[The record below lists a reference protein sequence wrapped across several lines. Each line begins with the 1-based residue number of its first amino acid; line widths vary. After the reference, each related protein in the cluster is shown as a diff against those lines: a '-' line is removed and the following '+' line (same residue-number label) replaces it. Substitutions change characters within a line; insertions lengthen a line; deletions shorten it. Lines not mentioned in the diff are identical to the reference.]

1 MKWPIRRKFLVGFLI
16 LFTFAALTFN
26 QLLEK
31 TIENNTAS
39 FIQNELTKLQYTSK
53 EYVKQFSQLHSDKDD
68 LFTDY
73 GSTIAQKLSNLHEQS
88 VALYKT
94 DGRFLYEA
102 VPVDQPLLMEN
113 QKYEQDVDED
123 SSNELQQAF
132 QNKAAYTSK
141 ALTKG
146 TIIYF
151 AYPVYIHDTFYG
163 VIRFTGDY
171 SDMFAHNEHLLNSF
185 RLLTI
190 FLFIGVFIISLLL
203 TNQIIKPLQYLTA
216 ATKRMASGD
225 YTEITNT
232 KTSDEIGELAS
243 HFQRM
248 QNEIKQH
255 IYKINEE
262 KEKVLLLEQKRTDF
276 FNNVTHELKTPLT
289 TISGYAQI
297 IGEGSFDDAVFLQ
310 KAASKIHSE
319 SERLNGMVTQ
329 LLSFSKQQMS
339 GVTKNREIIDLFPL
353 IQSICEDMQLKAK
366 KYAMK
371 IELIGEPL
379 FINAYP
385 DDMRQVFI
393 NVIDNAIKHGKANHR
408 IHIHVNKTI
417 TIKNDCEAIPPQ
429 IVEHAFE
436 PFIHRSANESYGL
449 GLFICKQII
458 EQYDGII
465 SFQHEKEQAL
475 IEVSFPCWQQNGNN
489 RSQIGNRSFL

>member
-1 MKWPIRRKFLVGFLI
+1 MKWTIRKKFLAGFLI
-16 LFTFAALTFN
+16 LFTFAALIFN

-31 TIENNTAS
+31 SIESNTTS
-39 FIQNELTKLQYTSK
+39 FIQNELTNLQHTSK
-53 EYVKQFSQLHSDKDD
+53 EYIKQFAQLHSAEKD
-68 LFTDY
+68 LFTNY
-73 GSTIAQKLSNLHEQS
+73 GSTMAQTLSNLHAQS

-102 VPVDQPLLMEN
+102 VPIDQPLLMEN
-113 QKYEQDVDED
+113 QKYEHDVDQN
-123 SSNELQQAF
+123 SSNELQRAF
-132 QNKAAYTSK
+132 QNQAAYTPK

-225 YTEITNT
+225 YTEITST

-243 HFQRM
+243 HFQHM
-248 QNEIKQH
+248 QNEIRQH
-255 IYKINEE
+255 IDEINEE

-297 IGEGSFDDAVFLQ
+297 IGEKNFDDAVFLQ
-310 KAASKIHSE
+310 KASSKILSE
-319 SERLNGMVTQ
+319 SNRLNGMVTQ
-329 LLSFSKQQMS
+329 LLTFSKSQMS
-339 GVTKNREIIDLFPL
+339 GMIKNKEVIDLFPL
-353 IQSICEDMQLKAK
+353 IQTICEDMQLKAK
-366 KYAMK
+366 KYAMT
-371 IELIGEPL
+371 IELHGES
-379 FINAYP
+379 FFVNAYP
-385 DDMRQVFI
+385 DDMRQVII
-393 NVIDNAIKHGKANHR
+393 NVIDNAIKHGKANHKIR
-408 IHIHVNKTI
+408 IHVNKTI
-417 TIKNDCEAIPPQ
+417 TITNNCEPIPAR
-429 IVEHAFE
+429 IIEHAFE
-436 PFIHRSANESYGL
+436 PFIHDSTRESHGL

-458 EQYDGII
+458 EQYDGSI
-465 SFQHEKEQAL
+465 SFQYEKEQAL
-475 IEVSFPCWQQNGNN
+475 IRISIPAWQQNGNN
-489 RSQIGNRSFL
+489 SSQISNRSFL